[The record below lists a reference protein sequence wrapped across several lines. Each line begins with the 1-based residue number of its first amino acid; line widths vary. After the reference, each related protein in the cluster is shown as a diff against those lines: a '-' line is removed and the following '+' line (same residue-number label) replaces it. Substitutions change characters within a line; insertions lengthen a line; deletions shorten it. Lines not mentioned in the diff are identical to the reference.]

1 MSLMQIDEKP
11 KPKVEDKDIRVTERA
26 AAHIGRLLERE
37 EKAGSALRIRVI
49 GGGCTGLQYSL
60 SFDKEKKETDLEW
73 NSNGVRVLLDPASH
87 EYIAGSTV
95 DFEDDLNGSGFKI
108 DNPNAASTCG
118 CGESF
123 GI

>member
-11 KPKVEDKDIRVTERA
+11 KSKVEEKEIRVTERA

-37 EKAGSALRIRVI
+37 GKTDSALRIRVI

-60 SFDKEKKETDLEW
+60 SFDKEKNETDLEW
-73 NSNGVRVLLDPASH
+73 KSSGVRVLLDPASY

-95 DFEDDLNGSGFKI
+95 DFEDSLNGTGFKI
-108 DNPNAASTCG
+108 ENPNASATCG

-123 GI
+123 GV